1 MVPGSL
7 LELESRQ
14 ALAGW
19 PKVIMILHTGGVC
32 KDQVA
37 SVLNEV
43 GVICYIALTDQARI
57 LVLRHKLPPAKI
69 GEDLNALRACGQ
81 KLP

>member
-1 MVPGSL
+1 MPPRLLGMNNQNGLYYMSQAGFQEKL
-7 LELESRQ
+7 LELEPRQ

-19 PKVIMILHTGGVC
+19 PRVILMLHTGGVC

-43 GVICYIALTDQARI
+43 GVICYIALTDQTAS
-57 LVLRHKLPPAKI
+57 
-69 GEDLNALRACGQ
+69 
-81 KLP
+81 